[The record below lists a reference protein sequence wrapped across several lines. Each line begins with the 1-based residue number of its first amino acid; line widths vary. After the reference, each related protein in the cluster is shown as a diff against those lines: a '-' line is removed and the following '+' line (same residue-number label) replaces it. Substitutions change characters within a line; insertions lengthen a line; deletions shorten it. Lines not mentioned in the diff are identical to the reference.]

1 MYRIDL
7 KERGIFAMKII
18 LKIFAIPFVVVFTVL
33 GFALT
38 FLGWL
43 SGRLLAFI
51 SLLFG
56 AGGVIM
62 LFEGKTYAGV
72 GVLVIAFL
80 ISPFGL
86 PALAEAIAN
95 IFHRLNGSLIGF
107 IAG

>member
-1 MYRIDL
+1 
-7 KERGIFAMKII
+7 MKII
-18 LKIFAIPFVVVFTVL
+18 LKIFAIPFVIALTIL
-33 GFALT
+33 GFAMT

-43 SGRLLAFI
+43 SGRVLALV

-56 AGGVIM
+56 VGGVIM
-62 LFEGKTYAGV
+62 LFEGKTRGGI

-95 IFHRLNGSLIGF
+95 VFHSLNGSLIGF